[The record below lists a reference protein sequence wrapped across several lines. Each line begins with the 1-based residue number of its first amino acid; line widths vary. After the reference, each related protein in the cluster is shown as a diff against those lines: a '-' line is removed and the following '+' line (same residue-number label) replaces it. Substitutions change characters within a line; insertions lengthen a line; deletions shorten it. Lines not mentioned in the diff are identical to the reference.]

1 LEGHIQIPEYQNYQ
15 EGKKHGRGSFLFDTY
30 LCTIPQDFQKV
41 PVHWHEDIELI
52 YVKKGQ
58 GLVSVNL
65 MEYEVGAGSIVL
77 ILPGQLHSIYTKDL
91 QRMEY
96 ENIIFS
102 PELLRSG
109 VVDICESEYLFPL
122 FSGRITLPVH
132 FKEGMNEYDEISG
145 ILDTCDQIGK
155 EKKEGSEF
163 LIKSQ
168 LFLLFYI
175 FLNKCSHYDVKK
187 VIPRDLDRM
196 KRVMKYIQDH
206 YSERITIEEIAGEAG
221 CAPSYFMRI
230 FKKNIGVSFIEYLND
245 FRIDMGARLLKE
257 TSASIMEI
265 GMQVGFENLSYFNRS
280 FKKKYKVSPG
290 QFRKM

>member
-1 LEGHIQIPEYQNYQ
+1 MQIPEYQNYQ
-15 EGKKHGRGSFLFDTY
+15 EGKKHGRGTFLFDTY

-41 PVHWHEDIELI
+41 PIHWHEDIELI
-52 YVKKGQ
+52 YVKKGK

-65 MEYEVGAGSIVL
+65 TEYEVESGSIVL
-77 ILPGQLHSIYTKDL
+77 ILPGQLHAIYTKNL

-102 PELLRSG
+102 PDLLRSG
-109 VVDICESEYLFPL
+109 VVDICETEYLFPL
-122 FSGRITLPVH
+122 LSGGITLPVH
-132 FKEGMNEYDEISG
+132 FKKGMEAHEEISR
-145 ILDTCDQIGK
+145 ILDACDQIGK

-163 LIKSQ
+163 LIKSMIFQ
-168 LFLLFYI
+168 IFYVFI
-175 FLNKCSHYDVKK
+175 NRCSHSGVRK

-196 KRVMKYIQDH
+196 KKVMKYIEDH
-206 YSERITIEEIAGEAG
+206 YSEKISIAEIAGEVG

-245 FRIDMGARLLKE
+245 FRIDTGARLLKE
-257 TSASIMEI
+257 TSSSIMEI
-265 GMQVGFENLSYFNRS
+265 AMKVGFDNLSYFNRS

-290 QFRKM
+290 QFRKQ